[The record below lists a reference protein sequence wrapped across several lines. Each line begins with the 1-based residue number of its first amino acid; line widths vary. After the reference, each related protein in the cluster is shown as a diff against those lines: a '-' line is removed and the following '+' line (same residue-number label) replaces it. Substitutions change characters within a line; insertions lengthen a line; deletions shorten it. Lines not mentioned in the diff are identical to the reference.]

1 MDLTPIV
8 PFEPILCDRGPAGD
22 NWIAQIKWDGVRMLA
37 YHDGRET
44 RLINRKRND
53 RTAQY
58 PEFQRTQE
66 YCGASSFILDGEM
79 IAFDANKPSFHE
91 VMRRDGLRRSG
102 SIETAVRT
110 VPVVYMIFDILYL
123 DGKWVMNQ
131 PLADRQR
138 LLEKVVI
145 PGSRAQLTANFP
157 DGDVLFE
164 AMKQR
169 GMEGVVYKDLASL
182 YTPDAK
188 DGRWRKR
195 KITRD
200 LYAVVG
206 GVTYRDGTVNALLL
220 GLYDPAGTLLYI
232 GHAGTGKLSHAEWGE
247 LTRTVAALRRTASP
261 FANQPGRI
269 RDAVWVEPRLVVKVH
284 FLEWTEGGTMRQPS
298 IQAVTEAVGPESCG
312 TDQI

>member
-1 MDLTPIV
+1 MTPLV
-8 PFEPILCDRGPAGD
+8 PFEPIVCDRGPDGG

-37 YHDGRET
+37 YHDGKET

-53 RTAQY
+53 RTMQY
-58 PEFQRTQE
+58 PEFQRTQD
-66 YCGASSFILDGEM
+66 YCSASSFILDGEM

-110 VPVVYMIFDILYL
+110 IPVVYMIFDILYL
-123 DGKWVMNQ
+123 DGQWVMDR
-131 PLADRQR
+131 PLTDRQR
-138 LLEKVVI
+138 LLEQAVL
-145 PGSRAQLTANFP
+145 PGSHAQLTANFP
-157 DGDVLFE
+157 DGDALFA
-164 AMKQR
+164 AMKER
-169 GMEGVVYKDLASL
+169 GMEGVVYKDLTSL

-220 GLYDPAGTLLYI
+220 GLYAPSGQLHYI

-247 LTRTVAALRRTASP
+247 LTRTVAGLRAAASP
-261 FANQPGRI
+261 FANVPSRN
-269 RDAVWVEPRLVVKVH
+269 RDAVWVEPRLVVKVNY
-284 FLEWTEGGTMRQPS
+284 LEWTEGGTMRQPS
-298 IQAVTEAVGPESCG
+298 IQAVTEAVASADCG
-312 TDQI
+312 MDQV